1 MKQQSNLAKVVF
13 TRTYARQD
21 NGKLENLEDV
31 VDRVIKGNLR
41 NIPGEFILPG
51 EEERLR
57 YFMLNI
63 KAMGA
68 GRVLWFCGAPSHEK
82 LGGAALNNCWVV
94 TIDLWENLVIAA
106 DLLMLGGG
114 VGASVE
120 HRFVSKLAKVRRGV
134 KIVHIHAKDADYIVP
149 DSREGWCELIYRC
162 LESFFVTGK
171 CFSYST
177 ICLRGAGEPIRGF
190 GGKASG
196 GLPLIQFVE
205 KLCTILQAREGRHV
219 RPIDAGDLVCCIGE
233 MVVAG
238 NIRRSAIILVGDPW
252 DKEYLRAKRW
262 DLGVLP
268 TERSCAN
275 FSVACDD
282 VDDLHKLFWDTYEHG
297 EPFGIVNRKNIQR
310 YGRIGEL
317 KKDTAI
323 SVNPCGESTLECYE
337 PCCLQ
342 EIFMPNL
349 HDEKEFFEASNLMHR
364 FGKRVTLE
372 HYHRKEIDE
381 VIHRNRRIGTG
392 ITGCLQSNLFN
403 PETLDEAYEV
413 IQKENVSYSKQLGI
427 PPSIRTTLVKPSG
440 TLSLVGD
447 CTPGIHPAFSKYY
460 IRRVRFAS
468 NDRLIPV
475 LKEAGH
481 HIEPV
486 KRFDGTLDH
495 NTLVVDFYCE
505 TPDGTPCADSGFDTW
520 KQLDTLLMA
529 QKHWADQAV
538 SVTVYYRKEEIPE
551 IKKWLSNNLKYL
563 KTISFLCHNDHGFI
577 QAPIEAMSQE
587 NYDKA
592 ASKIKPIDFDSI
604 SGGDLESM
612 ECEGG
617 ICPVK

>member
-1 MKQQSNLAKVVF
+1 MHTQSNLAKVVF
-13 TRTYARQD
+13 GRTYTRED
-21 NGKLENLEDV
+21 NGKLETLEDV
-31 VDRVIKGNLR
+31 VNRVIKGNLR
-41 NIPGEFILPG
+41 TVKEEFLLPD
-51 EEERLR
+51 EENRLR

-68 GRVLWFCGAPSHEK
+68 GRVLWFSGAPSHAT
-82 LGGAALNNCWVV
+82 LGGAALCNCWFLTV
-94 TIDLWENLVIAA
+94 DDWKNFVIAQ

-114 VGASVE
+114 VGISVE
-120 HRFVSKLAKVRRGV
+120 HRYVSKLAKIKRGV
-134 KIVHIHAKDADYIVP
+134 KILHRNTRDADFIVP
-149 DSREGWCELIYRC
+149 DSREGWCELLRRI

-171 CFSYST
+171 SFSWST
-177 ICLRGAGEPIRGF
+177 FCLRGAGEPIKGF

-196 GLPLIQFVE
+196 SLPLIEFVV
-205 KLCTILQAREGRHV
+205 KLAHILQEREGKHL
-219 RPIDAGDLVCCIGE
+219 RPIDCSDVVCAIGE
-233 MVVAG
+233 LVVSG
-238 NIRRSAIILVGDPW
+238 NIRRSAIIIVGDPW

-262 DLGVLP
+262 DLGTLP
-268 TERSCAN
+268 TQRSCAN
-275 FSVACDD
+275 FSVVCDD
-282 VDDLHKLFWDTYEHG
+282 AEDLHPLFWKTYEIG
-297 EPFGIVNRKNIQR
+297 EPFGVVNRKNIQK
-310 YGRIGEL
+310 YGRMGEL

-323 SVNPCGESTLECYE
+323 SVNPCGEATLESYE

-342 EIFMPNL
+342 EIFLPNL
-349 HDEKEFFEASNLMHR
+349 DGKKEFMEASRLMHR
-364 FGKRVTLE
+364 FGKRVTIE
-372 HYHRKEIDE
+372 NFHHEEINE
-381 VIHRNRRIGTG
+381 VVHRNYRVGTG
-392 ITGCLQSNLFN
+392 ITGCLQSPLFN
-403 PETLDEAYEV
+403 PDTLDEAYEV
-413 IQKENVSYSKQLGI
+413 IQKENVNYSKQLGI

-468 NDRLIPV
+468 NDRLVPV

-520 KQLDTLLMA
+520 KQLDTLLLA

-563 KTISFLCHNDHGFI
+563 KTISFLCHNDHGFV
-577 QAPIEAMSQE
+577 QAPIEAITQE
-587 NYDKA
+587 EYEKCVA
-592 ASKIKPIDFDSI
+592 KVKPIDFTNI
-604 SGGDLESM
+604 SGGELDSM
-612 ECEGG
+612 ECDGG
-617 ICPVK
+617 VCPVK